1 MVDYE
6 TVKREGEKY
15 GLPNITQEEF
25 EKNGGFSSIITILT
39 RIRNS
44 RQDVA
49 KRVQKEERVRKEVRT
64 QPEPRTL
71 TIRKREGPECPLE
84 KEVKP
89 HCSEYG
95 FDCEKN
101 CWMRIPGTVFAI
113 EGLTVKVECIEIPK
127 VNTKPEEP
135 KKKGLLDW

>member
-15 GLPNITQEEF
+15 SLPNITQEEF
-25 EKNGGFSSIITILT
+25 EKHGGFSSIITILT

-44 RQDVA
+44 RQDTA
-49 KRVQKEERVRKEVRT
+49 KRVQKEERVRKEVKT
-64 QPEPRTL
+64 QSKPRTL
-71 TIRKREGPECPLE
+71 AVSKREGPGCPLE

-89 HCSEYG
+89 HCSKFG

-101 CWMRIPGTVFAI
+101 CWMRIPGSIFAV
-113 EGLTVKVECIEIPK
+113 EGLTVTVECKLPAE
-127 VNTKPEEP
+127 VNTKPEKPE
-135 KKKGLLDW
+135 KKGLLDW